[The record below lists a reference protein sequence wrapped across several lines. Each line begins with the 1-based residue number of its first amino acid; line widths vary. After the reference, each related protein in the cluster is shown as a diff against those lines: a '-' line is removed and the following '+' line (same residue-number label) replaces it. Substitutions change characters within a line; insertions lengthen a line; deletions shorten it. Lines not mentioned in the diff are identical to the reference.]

1 MTMITAADTSDITS
15 QLGDYGSYQE
25 PCADKAGTYNSMS
38 ALTKD
43 YEIISELGTGTYGK
57 VFKATHRTTKTDV
70 AIKLIENCFE
80 DNYNAR
86 KVISEI

>member
-1 MTMITAADTSDITS
+1 MKKNGADI
-15 QLGDYGSYQE
+15 
-25 PCADKAGTYNSMS
+25 
-38 ALTKD
+38 
-43 YEIISELGTGTYGK
+43 TGTYGK